1 MQRYIIPDIHG
12 ELDKLKVLINR
23 ILEVAPTPDKFE
35 LIFLGDYVD
44 RGPDSCGVI
53 EYLIDLPKNY
63 KCIFIR
69 GNHDQEF
76 LFFFYSGNTQHHQH
90 PFYTQGF
97 KETVDSYMKPDV
109 GISMG
114 YHSQFLEYL
123 VPYYIFEDDN
133 GKHIATHGGWYP
145 KFKVADISP
154 AAFQWNRE
162 LIDIAVYENR
172 RNNSKVKIKTADEFD
187 YIYLGHTPVQCYNEV
202 TPQLYGNVWALDTGV
217 GKLPNT
223 TLYALD
229 VNSQELI
236 N

>member
-44 RGPDSCGVI
+44 RGPDSCGVLQ
-53 EYLIDLPKNY
+53 YLNFELSRRF

-76 LFFFYSGNTQHHQH
+76 LDYIYSGSQLHNSH
-90 PFYTQGF
+90 PFYNQGF
-97 KETVDSYMKPDV
+97 KETVDSYENAK
-109 GISMG
+109 ISVA
-114 YHSQFLEYL
+114 YHMPFLEDL
-123 VPYYIFEDDN
+123 VPYYVFEDAN

-145 KFKVADISP
+145 MFKVTDISP
-154 AAFQWNRE
+154 ALFQWDRE
-162 LIDIAVYENR
+162 LLEIAVYENR
-172 RNNSKVKIKTADEFD
+172 RKNSKVKIKTADEFD

-202 TPQLYGNVWALDTGV
+202 IPQLYGNVWALDTGV

>member
-12 ELDKLKVLINR
+12 ELDKLKMVINR

-53 EYLIDLPKNY
+53 EYLIDLSKNF

-76 LFFFYSGNTQHHQH
+76 LEYLESGNTEHRLH

-97 KETVDSYMKPDV
+97 KETVDSYENAKIAMDSHIP
-109 GISMG
+109 
-114 YHSQFLEYL
+114 FLRSL
-123 VPYYIFEDDN
+123 RPFYIFEDDN
-133 GKHIATHGGWYP
+133 GKHIATHGGLYQDTEV
-145 KFKVADISP
+145 VATPWII
-154 AAFQWNRE
+154 FQWDRE
-162 LIDIAVYENR
+162 LLDTAVYENR
-172 RNNSKVKIKTADEFD
+172 RKNSKVKIQTADGFD